1 MAERALRSSPE
12 GMAKLRIAR
21 LKFATQAELAE
32 KAGTS
37 LSTVKRFFAGMP
49 ISREAFHN
57 ICKVLELTWEEIAE
71 LPKDLAAESD
81 EQKLDS
87 HLDLEVLAQQVRSHC
102 CDKIQHL
109 YSKIQLL
116 NRQQI
121 DIDQLYVDVYVLEKL
136 ASEFYATI
144 PDLLKSSDSRDS
156 FDRLG
161 LGSHLKRSPG
171 FEVAAQY
178 PRLMILGKPGSG
190 KSTFLRHLA
199 VACCKGESLAEHIPI
214 LIELRFIKD
223 ASQFNLLNIIHRE
236 FGLADQGQTE
246 QILNQGKVLILL
258 DGLDEV
264 HGQSRREIQ
273 DHIYEFSQQYYK
285 NRFILTCR
293 TQTTEYTLPTF
304 DYVEVADFNSEQ
316 VEIFAR
322 NWFAALA
329 ETSEQA
335 VELTAQF
342 LEKLR
347 LPENQP
353 TAELVV
359 TPILLS
365 LTCWV
370 FNDLK
375 DLPPKRSALY
385 EQELNLVLEKW
396 DEKRGVRRE
405 LGNEIYRK
413 LSVGEKQKLLS
424 YLAKRKFEQEQYV
437 LFEQNE
443 IESYIAEYLGISTEE
458 SQALLEAIAAQ
469 HGLLVERAQH
479 IYSFSH
485 LTFQEYLTAK
495 WFVEN
500 TDWQSLISHITDKR
514 WREVFLSAVS
524 LTQSEDKLLVL
535 MKQKIDSI
543 LAIDEKLQQFLAYV
557 NQKAVSSKI
566 TDRLTRLRAFHFA
579 WELDFAFDFVDVLI
593 PEQELPLPIDIA
605 CDVKLPDILHFSG
618 HGSLLLSSQEDEL
631 YSSLNSSGD
640 AANLSDLDLV
650 ELKLVVLSAC
660 ESAVA
665 NAFDPELNKVL
676 QQLRY
681 QLPNPDSDQEKY
693 EEWWQAN
700 GQIWADQLRPIML
713 QYPKVEYYLRF
724 NEQQKKLL
732 HQYYNANK
740 ILVDCLNSS
749 CVVSDK
755 VRQEIEETLL
765 LPIAEI
771 EEHHSTSLG
780 YWVERTNSIDV

>member
-1 MAERALRSSPE
+1 MS
-12 GMAKLRIAR
+12 
-21 LKFATQAELAE
+21 LA
-32 KAGTS
+32 
-37 LSTVKRFFAGMP
+37 TVKRFFSGHA

-57 ICKVLELTWEEIAE
+57 LCEMLGLPWEEIAE
-71 LPKDLAAESD
+71 LPKDVEAQSN
-81 EQKLDS
+81 EQEQDS
-87 HLDLEVLAQQVRSHC
+87 KLDLESVVQQVRLRC
-102 CDKIQHL
+102 CEKIQHL

-121 DIDQLYVDVYVLEKL
+121 DLDQLYVDVYVLKKL

-144 PDLLKSSDSRDS
+144 PDLLKSSGSRDS

-161 LGSHLKRSPG
+161 LGSPLKRSPG
-171 FEVAAQY
+171 FEVAAQH
-178 PRLMILGKPGSG
+178 PRLVILGKPGSG
-190 KSTFLRHLA
+190 KTTFLRYLA
-199 VACCKGESLAEHIPI
+199 VACCKGEFLTEHIPI

-264 HGQSRREIQ
+264 HSPSRREIQ

-329 ETSEQA
+329 ETHEQA
-335 VELTAQF
+335 AELTVQL

-347 LPENQP
+347 LSENQP

-359 TPILLS
+359 TPMLLS

-375 DLPPKRSALY
+375 DLPPKRFALY

-413 LSVGEKQKLLS
+413 LSVGEKQKILS
-424 YLAKRKFEQEQYV
+424 YLAKRKFEQEQHV

-443 IESYIAEYLGISTEE
+443 IQSYIAEYLCISTED
-458 SQALLEAIAAQ
+458 SQAILEALEAQ
-469 HGLLVERAQH
+469 HGVLVERAQH

-485 LTFQEYLTAK
+485 LTFQEYLAAK
-495 WFVEN
+495 WFVEH
-500 TDWQSLISHITDKR
+500 TDWLGLISHIRDKR
-514 WREVFLSAVS
+514 WREVFLSSVTIAHS
-524 LTQSEDKLLVL
+524 PDELLIL
-535 MKQKIDSI
+535 MKQKIDSL
-543 LAIDEKLQQFLAYV
+543 LAIDENLQQFLAYIK
-557 NQKAVSSKI
+557 QKAISDKI
-566 TDRLTRLRAFHFA
+566 KDKLIRLRAFHFA
-579 WELDFAFDFVDVLI
+579 RELDFEFDLIEVLI
-593 PEQELPLPIDIA
+593 PKQDLPLPIDIA

-618 HGSLLLSSQEDEL
+618 HGSLLMSSEEYEL
-631 YSSLNSSGD
+631 DSSLDSSGD

-650 ELKLVVLSAC
+650 EPKLVVLSAC

-665 NAFDPELNKVL
+665 NSFDPELNKVL

-681 QLPNPDSDQEKY
+681 QLPNSDIDQEKS

-700 GQIWADQLRPIML
+700 GQIWAERLRLIML
-713 QYPKVEYYLRF
+713 QPPEFEYDSRF
-724 NEQQKKLL
+724 NDQQKKLL
-732 HQYYNANK
+732 QQYYKANK
-740 ILVDCLNSS
+740 LLIDCLNSS
-749 CVVSDK
+749 CAVSDE

-771 EEHHSTSLG
+771 EK
-780 YWVERTNSIDV
+780 RQQQM

>member
-1 MAERALRSSPE
+1 
-12 GMAKLRIAR
+12 
-21 LKFATQAELAE
+21 
-32 KAGTS
+32 
-37 LSTVKRFFAGMP
+37 V
-49 ISREAFHN
+49 
-57 ICKVLELTWEEIAE
+57 
-71 LPKDLAAESD
+71 
-81 EQKLDS
+81 
-87 HLDLEVLAQQVRSHC
+87 
-102 CDKIQHL
+102 
-109 YSKIQLL
+109 
-116 NRQQI
+116 
-121 DIDQLYVDVYVLEKL
+121 
-136 ASEFYATI
+136 
-144 PDLLKSSDSRDS
+144 
-156 FDRLG
+156 
-161 LGSHLKRSPG
+161 
-171 FEVAAQY
+171 
-178 PRLMILGKPGSG
+178 ILGKPGSG

-199 VACCKGESLAEHIPI
+199 VACCKGEFLTEHIPI

-236 FGLADQGQTE
+236 FGLTDQGQTE

-258 DGLDEV
+258 DSLDEV

-304 DYVEVADFNSEQ
+304 DYVEVADFNSQQ

-375 DLPPKRSALY
+375 DLPSKRSALY

-458 SQALLEAIAAQ
+458 IQALLEALEAQ
-469 HGLLVERAQH
+469 HGVLVERAQH

-485 LTFQEYLTAK
+485 LTFQEYLAAK
-495 WFVEN
+495 WFVEH
-500 TDWQSLISHITDKR
+500 TDWSGLISHIRDKR
-514 WREVFLSAVS
+514 WREVFLSAVTIAHS
-524 LTQSEDKLLVL
+524 PDELLIL
-535 MKQKIDSI
+535 MKQKIDSL
-543 LAIDEKLQQFLAYV
+543 LAIDETLQQFLVYIKE
-557 NQKAVSSKI
+557 KAISDKI
-566 TDRLTRLRAFHFA
+566 KDKLIRLRAFHFA
-579 WELDFAFDFVDVLI
+579 RELDFEFDLIEVLI
-593 PEQELPLPIDIA
+593 PKQDLPLPIDIA

-618 HGSLLLSSQEDEL
+618 HGSLLMSSEEYEL
-631 YSSLNSSGD
+631 DSSLDSSGD
-640 AANLSDLDLV
+640 AANLSDLDLI
-650 ELKLVVLSAC
+650 EPKLVVLSAC

-665 NAFDPELNKVL
+665 NIFDPELNKVL

-681 QLPNPDSDQEKY
+681 QLPNADIDQEKS

-700 GQIWADQLRPIML
+700 GQIWAERLRSIML
-713 QYPKVEYYLRF
+713 QPPEFEYDSRF
-724 NEQQKKLL
+724 NDQQKKLL
-732 HQYYNANK
+732 QQYYKANK
-740 ILVDCLNSS
+740 LLIDCLNSS
-749 CVVSDK
+749 CAVSDEVK
-755 VRQEIEETLL
+755 EKIEETLL
-765 LPIAEI
+765 LPMAEI
-771 EEHHSTSLG
+771 EK
-780 YWVERTNSIDV
+780 RQQQM

>member
-1 MAERALRSSPE
+1 MLKAERSLRASQE
-12 GMAKLRIAR
+12 GIAKLRIAR
-21 LKFATQAELAE
+21 LKFASQTELA
-32 KAGTS
+32 ARTNMS
-37 LSTVKRFFAGMP
+37 LATVKRFFSGHA

-57 ICKVLELTWEEIAE
+57 LCEMLGLPWEEIAE
-71 LPKDLAAESD
+71 LPKDVEAQSN
-81 EQKLDS
+81 EQEQDS
-87 HLDLEVLAQQVRSHC
+87 KLDLESVVQQVRLRC
-102 CDKIQHL
+102 CEKIQHL

-121 DIDQLYVDVYVLEKL
+121 DLDQLYVDVYVLKKL

-144 PDLLKSSDSRDS
+144 PDLLKSSGSRDS

-161 LGSHLKRSPG
+161 LGSPLKRSPG
-171 FEVAAQY
+171 FEVAAQH
-178 PRLMILGKPGSG
+178 PRLVILGKPGSG

-199 VACCKGESLAEHIPI
+199 VACCKGEFLTEHIPI

-264 HGQSRREIQ
+264 HSPSRREIQ

-329 ETSEQA
+329 ETHEQA
-335 VELTAQF
+335 AELTAQL

-347 LPENQP
+347 LSENQP

-359 TPILLS
+359 TPMLLS

-375 DLPPKRSALY
+375 DLPPKRFALY

-413 LSVGEKQKLLS
+413 LSVGEKQKILS
-424 YLAKRKFEQEQYV
+424 YLAKRKFEQEQHV

-443 IESYIAEYLGISTEE
+443 IQSYIAEYLGISTED
-458 SQALLEAIAAQ
+458 SQGVLEALEAQ
-469 HGLLVERAQH
+469 HGVLVERAQH

-485 LTFQEYLTAK
+485 LTFQEYLVAK
-495 WFVEN
+495 WFVEH
-500 TDWQSLISHITDKR
+500 TDWSGLISHITDKR

-524 LTQSEDKLLVL
+524 MMQSADELLRL
-535 MKQKIDSI
+535 IKQKIDSV
-543 LAIDEKLQQFLAYV
+543 LSIDEKLQQFLAYV
-557 NQKAVSSKI
+557 NQKAVSSQI
-566 TDRLTRLRAFHFA
+566 TAQLTRLRAFHFA
-579 WELDFAFDFVDVLI
+579 WELDFAFDLVNVLI

-605 CDVKLPDILHFSG
+605 CDVKLPDILHFSR
-618 HGSLLLSSQEDEL
+618 HGSLLLSSEEYEL
-631 YSSLNSSGD
+631 DSSFNSSGD
-640 AANLSDLDLV
+640 AAHLSDLELV
-650 ELKLVVLSAC
+650 EHKLVVLSAC
-660 ESAVA
+660 EAAVA
-665 NAFDPELNKVL
+665 SAFDPELNKVL

-693 EEWWQAN
+693 EEWWQTN
-700 GQIWADQLRPIML
+700 GQIWAERLRVIML
-713 QYPKVEYYLRF
+713 DYPKVEYDSRF
-724 NEQQKKLL
+724 NEQQKELL
-732 HQYYNANK
+732 QQYYNANK
-740 ILVDCLNSS
+740 LLMDCLNSS
-749 CVVSDK
+749 CAVSDE

-771 EEHHSTSLG
+771 EKLQPQM
-780 YWVERTNSIDV
+780 